1 LRTVEQGRSDRR
13 IQFVLLPQR
22 CTNRIYNV
30 RGELITTL
38 SHNAVGSDGAMF
50 WDMRTKES
58 LDVAYGVYIYHLDA
72 PGIGEKVGKFAI
84 VK

>member
-1 LRTVEQGRSDRR
+1 
-13 IQFVLLPQR
+13 
-22 CTNRIYNV
+22 
-30 RGELITTL
+30 
-38 SHNAVGSDGAMF
+38 VGSDGALF